1 MTQTAQTRC
10 PGCRT
15 ILRVPADWMHQPL
28 RCKHCHSVFRAGGE
42 VIGTAPARPGGFV
55 SRPQERRPAYELI
68 LALVAVVVVT
78 VLYVYL
84 GHASIPRASGA
95 VGHGFGIVGF
105 LMMLST
111 ETLYSLRKRGRG
123 FTFGRMSTWLQF
135 HIFTGIVGPYLV
147 LLHSGGKFHGL
158 AGVLTLLT
166 VLMVISGFIGRY
178 IYTAVPRTL
187 DGVEVAVRDLEGQIA
202 AADQQL
208 QALGAPALALVNETP
223 RGGWMLVLGRGW
235 LRWRLRLR
243 LHRAVRALG
252 GAGRSKAAQLEQLLQ
267 ERYRLQMQIDSLAAT
282 RRLLALWHLLH
293 MPLGLVLFTLAFV
306 HVGAALYYATLLR

>member
-1 MTQTAQTRC
+1 MTQTAQTMC

-28 RCKHCHSVFRAGGE
+28 RCKHCHSVFRPGADI
-42 VIGTAPARPGGFV
+42 IGTAPALSGGFI
-55 SRPQERRPAYELI
+55 SRPQRRRPAYELI
-68 LALVAVVVVT
+68 LAMVAVVVAT

-84 GHASIPRASGA
+84 GHGSIPRAGGA

-105 LMMLST
+105 LMMLGT

-123 FTFGRMSTWLQF
+123 FPFGRMSTWLQF

-147 LLHSGGKFHGL
+147 LLHSGGRFHGL

-166 VLMVISGFIGRY
+166 VLMVASGFIGRY

-202 AADQQL
+202 AADRQL
-208 QALGAPALALVNETP
+208 QALGAPSLALAKETP

-235 LRWRLRLR
+235 LWWRLRRR
-243 LHRAVRALG
+243 LHRAVRDLG
-252 GAGRSKAAQLEQLLQ
+252 GAGRSQAARLEKLLE
-267 ERYRLQMQIDSLAAT
+267 ERYRLRMQIDSLAAT
-282 RRLLALWHLLH
+282 RRLLALWHLFH

-306 HVGAALYYATLLR
+306 HIGAALYYATLLR